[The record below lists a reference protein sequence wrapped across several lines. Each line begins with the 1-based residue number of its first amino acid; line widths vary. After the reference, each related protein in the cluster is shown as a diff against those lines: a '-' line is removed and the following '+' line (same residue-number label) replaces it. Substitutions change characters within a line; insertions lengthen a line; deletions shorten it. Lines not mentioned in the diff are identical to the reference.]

1 MIKIRRF
8 IAAYIDFW
16 LCFIP
21 GYFISLILQPKPYIF
36 IDLINVIFVLLP
48 FIVSI
53 TLWVYKDTILKNR
66 SIGKK
71 IMGLYIYD
79 SNHYIVQNKEILI
92 QRIFYELWLFPV
104 SCFLILICN
113 QSIGDQKYKTIVGPK
128 IIWK

>member
-53 TLWVYKDTILKNR
+53 TLWVYKDTILK
-66 SIGKK
+66 IVVLAKK
-71 IMGLYIYD
+71 LWDYIFMIVIITLY
-79 SNHYIVQNKEILI
+79 
-92 QRIFYELWLFPV
+92 
-104 SCFLILICN
+104 
-113 QSIGDQKYKTIVGPK
+113 K
-128 IIWK
+128 IKKF